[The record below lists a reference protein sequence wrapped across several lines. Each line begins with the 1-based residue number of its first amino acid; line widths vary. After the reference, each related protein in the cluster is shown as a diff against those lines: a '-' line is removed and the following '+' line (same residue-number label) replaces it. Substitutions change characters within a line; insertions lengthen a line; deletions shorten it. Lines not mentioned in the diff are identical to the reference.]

1 MTVTLDDIRRAAEL
15 LRGQIAD
22 TPTMYSQRLSDIIGA
37 ELILK
42 LENLQF
48 TASFKERGAVV
59 KFHSLSDD
67 QRRRGVIAMSA
78 GNHAQAVACH
88 AQRFGIR
95 AVIVMPRY
103 TPTVKV
109 DRTRAFGAEVLLE
122 GAGLDEAGEFARR
135 VAHERGLTLIHP
147 YDDEKIIAGQ
157 GTIALEMLEK
167 HPDLDILVIPIGGG
181 GLIAGNAIAAKAIR
195 RDIRIVGVEAERFP
209 SMQQALEGIPVRCG
223 TATIAEGIAVK
234 VPGKLTLPIVRELVD
249 EILLVTEDQIER
261 SVLLFLELEKAV
273 VEGAAAAGLAAVLS
287 HREQF
292 AGRKVGVVVCG
303 GNIDLMILSS
313 IIQRG
318 LVRAGRLVRVLVE
331 LRDLPGGLAEVTT
344 CLGQAGANILELRH
358 QRAFTSVRPPAV
370 EVEFVIQTRG
380 QDHLAEILRALG
392 EAGHAAQVP
401 DAQAGITWA

>member
-1 MTVTLDDIRRAAEL
+1 MTITLDDIRRAAEL

-344 CLGQAGANILELRH
+344 CLGEAGANILELRH